1 MAISQYYMAIIPKQ
15 GIIEYF
21 GEVPKVLEV
30 DFQKRTESF
39 LNETM
44 EDDYDYF
51 EFIQHKC
58 WANSKISSKEII
70 NLMDKKL
77 NRADWGNDNEGN
89 NWKTETTEIDNDA
102 WLLVDEENI
111 IIEFTFRAD
120 LRQPKLKFLLEMIE
134 LCYENEFLLID
145 IGGNVVE
152 PDLEKVIELI
162 KVSNAYK
169 FVVNPNQYFADFENC
184 NNRIELNN
192 KSRNRYE

>member
-1 MAISQYYMAIIPKQ
+1 MAISQFYMAIIPKH

-30 DFQKRTESF
+30 DFQKRTERF

-44 EDDYDYF
+44 EGDYDYF

-70 NLMDKKL
+70 NLMDQKL

-102 WLLVDEENI
+102 WILVDEENI

-120 LRQPKLKFLLEMIE
+120 LRQPQLKFLLEMIE

-169 FVVNPNQYFADFENC
+169 FVVNPNQYFTDFENC
-184 NNRIELNN
+184 KNRIE
-192 KSRNRYE
+192 